1 MAPGYCP
8 VSAPYF
14 PVLHTCFGSRSGTYK
29 KHLRSMPLLHCILP
43 AIKYSLIPDTH
54 SPSCCY
60 SPQMPV
66 GYHPSQH
73 NGIRFPVLRVL
84 PDVLLSPKSVTNGW
98 LPYLP
103 YTLPSD
109 RLHRGHYPE
118 SESCAV
124 LLQSFLLLVLN
135 MVEILLHIQTVHFL
149 REYNCVRFPDT
160 GTHRQLVHC

>member
-1 MAPGYCP
+1 M
-8 VSAPYF
+8 
-14 PVLHTCFGSRSGTYK
+14 LHTYFGSRSGMYK

-43 AIKYSLIPDTH
+43 VIRYSLIPDTH

-73 NGIRFPVLRVL
+73 NGIKFPALQGL
-84 PDVLLSPKSVTNGW
+84 PDALLSPTSVTNGW

-103 YTLPSD
+103 YTLLSV
-109 RLHRGHYPE
+109 RLHQGHYPGYG
-118 SESCAV
+118 SCAV
-124 LLQSFLLLVLN
+124 LLQSFLFPVLN
-135 MVEILLHIQTVHFL
+135 MAGILPHIQTVHFL

>member
-1 MAPGYCP
+1 
-8 VSAPYF
+8 
-14 PVLHTCFGSRSGTYK
+14 
-29 KHLRSMPLLHCILP
+29 MPLLHCILP

-98 LPYLP
+98 LPYLL
-103 YTLPSD
+103 YTLLSD
-109 RLHRGHYPE
+109 RLLQGHYPE
-118 SESCAV
+118 SESYAV
-124 LLQSFLLLVLN
+124 LLQSLLLPVLN
-135 MVEILLHIQTVHFL
+135 MVEILPHIQTVHFL

>member
-1 MAPGYCP
+1 
-8 VSAPYF
+8 
-14 PVLHTCFGSRSGTYK
+14 
-29 KHLRSMPLLHCILP
+29 MPLLHCILLV
-43 AIKYSLIPDTH
+43 IRYSLIPDTH
-54 SPSCCY
+54 LPSCCY

-109 RLHRGHYPE
+109 RLPQGHYPE
-118 SESCAV
+118 SENYAV
-124 LLQSFLLLVLN
+124 LLQSFLLPVLN
-135 MVEILLHIQTVHFL
+135 MAGILPHIQTVHFL

-160 GTHRQLVHC
+160 GIHRQSVHC